1 MHVEVW
7 QNIPMTQ
14 SEQWLAL
21 EDGIA
26 KARIS
31 YIVWM
36 FIYKGKGLVFISE
49 KNNF

>member
-7 QNIPMTQ
+7 QNIPITQ

-26 KARIS
+26 KAHIS
-31 YIVWM
+31 YIAWM
-36 FIYKGKGLVFISE
+36 FIYKGKELVFISE
-49 KNNF
+49 TIN